1 LPEFVKGNR
10 ADFIPKFI
18 PSAIWDKNHK
28 NHEGHEGHTKD
39 TKDNFLSLC
48 VLREHFVPLWL
59 KQTLTHIPGGASDG
73 PATQR

>member
-28 NHEGHEGHTKD
+28 TTKD
-39 TKDNFLSLC
+39 TKDTKVTVVKESFVSL
-48 VLREHFVPLWL
+48 RVPRGFYPKW
-59 KQTLTHIPGGASDG
+59 
-73 PATQR
+73 